1 MILSGTLTSETMKLL
16 GSTESKITK
25 DKNGENM
32 PYLEI
37 NEVASVHSNIINND
51 YQPDSRVLHTFIP
64 NKSFGQLLDISAK
77 NLIFS
82 KTFNSEFSYIEII
95 CMVYWSQF

>member
-1 MILSGTLTSETMKLL
+1 
-16 GSTESKITK
+16 
-25 DKNGENM
+25 M

-37 NEVASVHSNIINND
+37 TEVVFVHSNIINND
-51 YQPDSRVLHTFIP
+51 YQRNSRVLHTFIP

-77 NLIFS
+77 NLIFL

-95 CMVYWSQF
+95 CMVY